1 MADAADAALDLAHT
15 TQSPAGRPE
24 PGAAAR
30 SGPWRWGAVAAA
42 CAALVAGTMAAA
54 PGVAPTARSA
64 AGSASGRPHA
74 LPAGQAPDAAQAQLP
89 LDCGPLPT
97 AVSVSFAADLGDGIP
112 VTVAAAHCQAGGGSA
127 PDGVFILVAGPD
139 GHPVVH
145 DTLLRWQEGFTVT
158 RLALRSDGA
167 VTALA
172 KGYSTNDVPRCCPDL
187 NVQFDWT
194 RQGAGYQRT
203 QHDTPSAA
211 A

>member
-15 TQSPAGRPE
+15 TQSPAGPPE
-24 PGAAAR
+24 PAAAR

-54 PGVAPTARSA
+54 PSVAPAAQNA

-74 LPAGQAPDAAQAQLP
+74 LPAGQAPDPAKAQLP
-89 LDCGPLPT
+89 LDCDPLPST
-97 AVSVSFAADLGDGIP
+97 VSLSFAADLGDGTP
-112 VTVAAAHCQAGGGSA
+112 VTVAAAHCQSGGGTA

-139 GHPVVH
+139 GHPVVRE
-145 DTLLRWQEGFTVT
+145 TLLRWQEGFTVT
-158 RLALRSDGA
+158 RLALRSDGG
-167 VTALA
+167 VTAAA
-172 KGYSTNDVPRCCPDL
+172 KGYSSADVPQCCPDL

-194 RQGAGYQRT
+194 RQGTGYQRT